1 MHKNSMLNNAR
12 NQELFPLTV
21 ENLVLD
27 VKGKKLINNLSFT
40 CEANGITAL
49 MGPNGAGKSL
59 TLRLLHNLIKKT
71 SGTIRWNDVTDKK
84 QIQNAQAMVFQK
96 PVLLR
101 RSVIENLRY
110 NLNVKNIKNKTEQ
123 DKLIDEALSKAGLQD
138 QANSPAR
145 LLSGGEQQKLAMTR
159 ALMDNPSILFL
170 DEPTASLDP
179 NATLVIEDLIKEA
192 DSKGTKI
199 ILVTHDIGQANR
211 LAEEIIFLNQ
221 GQVSEQGPA
230 KELVANPQS
239 KPAQQYFA
247 GEIVIDNR

>member
-1 MHKNSMLNNAR
+1 MLKNSMLNNAR
-12 NQELFPLTV
+12 NQKLFPLTV

-27 VKGKKLINNLSFT
+27 VKGKKLINNLSFK
-40 CEANGITAL
+40 CEAQGITAL

-59 TLRLLHNLIKKT
+59 TLRLLHNLIEKN
-71 SGTIRWNDVTDKK
+71 SGTIRWNNETDQK

-110 NLNVKNIKNKTEQ
+110 NLNVKNIKNKAQQ
-123 DKLIDEALSKAGLQD
+123 DKLIDEALLKAGLKN
-138 QANSPAR
+138 QAGNPAR
-145 LLSGGEQQKLAMTR
+145 LLSGGEQQKLAMAR
-159 ALMDNPSILFL
+159 ALMNKPSILFL

-192 DSKGTKI
+192 DKEGTKI
-199 ILVTHDIGQANR
+199 ILVTHDIGQAKR
-211 LAEEIIFLNQ
+211 LAEEIIFVNQ

-230 KELVANPQS
+230 KEMIENPKS

-247 GEIVIDNR
+247 GEIVTENQ

>member
-1 MHKNSMLNNAR
+1 MLNNAR

>member
-1 MHKNSMLNNAR
+1 M
-12 NQELFPLTV
+12 
-21 ENLVLD
+21 
-27 VKGKKLINNLSFT
+27 I
-40 CEANGITAL
+40 C
-49 MGPNGAGKSL
+49 SL
-59 TLRLLHNLIKKT
+59 ADDRDLHYR
-71 SGTIRWNDVTDKK
+71 G
-84 QIQNAQAMVFQK
+84 
-96 PVLLR
+96 
-101 RSVIENLRY
+101 
-110 NLNVKNIKNKTEQ
+110 KNKTEQ

>member
-1 MHKNSMLNNAR
+1 MLKNAR

-27 VKGKKLINNLSFT
+27 VKGKKLINNLSFK

-71 SGTIRWNDVTDKK
+71 SGTIGWNTVEDKK

-110 NLNVKNIKNKTEQ
+110 NLNVKNIKNKAEQ
-123 DKLIDEALSKAGLQD
+123 DKLIDEALSKAGLQN
-138 QANSPAR
+138 QAHNPAR
-145 LLSGGEQQKLAMTR
+145 LLSGGEQQKLAMAR

-192 DSKGTKI
+192 DKQGTKV
-199 ILVTHDIGQANR
+199 ILVTHDIGQAKR

-221 GQVSEQGPA
+221 GQVSEQGQA
-230 KELVANPQS
+230 QKMIANPQS
-239 KPAQQYFA
+239 KPAQQYFS
-247 GEIVIDNR
+247 GEIVIDNQ